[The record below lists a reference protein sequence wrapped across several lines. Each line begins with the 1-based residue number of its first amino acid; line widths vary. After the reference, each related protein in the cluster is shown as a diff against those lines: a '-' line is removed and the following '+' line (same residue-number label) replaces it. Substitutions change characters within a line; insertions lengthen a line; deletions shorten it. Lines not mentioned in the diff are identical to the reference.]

1 MKHALLVTVR
11 FHEGRYHGLD
21 SRKAGEWPPAPAR
34 LFQALMAGAARGVMV
49 PDRVR
54 AALDWLETLP
64 PPIIAAPRGIPGKA
78 FTSYVPN
85 NDLDAEL
92 SKGKTPVLEK
102 AVAAIRVGKRFQP
115 ILFDAETPILY
126 CWPFGDGDG
135 QAKALCDAANWLYQL
150 GRGIDMAWAEAAV
163 IDSDEAEQRLSSHG
177 GLVYRPS
184 GGGHSDRELLCP
196 RPGLRRSLA
205 ARFVGMRARFRT
217 GGTNRKPIRLFVQP
231 SKPRL
236 AKVAYGARPHRFVF
250 ELRTGDAQAAF
261 ASQALKAAAAL
272 VQEVRDKAANRLRDA
287 LPDLADRVER
297 YLIGRDARDSDK
309 EARVRIL
316 PIPSVG
322 SEHADMAIRRL
333 VVYVPQSCPLAADD
347 LAWAF
352 AQVAWVDADGVIS
365 KELQRA
371 DDDRM
376 VRRFERRGRRWRSLT
391 PLALPLA
398 RRRRID
404 PDRQASE
411 SKGAAERAIEESRAT
426 AAVRQALRHAGT
438 STPVVEVRVQREPFQ
453 RRGDRAESFASGT
466 RFTKDMLWHAEVT
479 FTEPVAGPLLLGDG
493 RFLGLGLMV
502 GDHIFEGSMH
512 TSESMRGVL
521 AFTITGGLARNAA
534 PGTVALAA
542 RRAMIARAQ
551 RHLGRGVRLPAYVSG
566 HDEDGS
572 PAGGGA
578 HRHIAVVAD
587 PPRGRLLYI
596 APNRLQRRGIR
607 WREIEKDH
615 RRTAQ
620 ALEGMD
626 TLRAGAAGRLTLAP
640 TVLDPESD
648 PLFAPARIWES
659 VTDYHV
665 TRHHRRLSDEEAL
678 KADIAT
684 ELERRGWPLLRS
696 DAIEVIA
703 VHRGPHGRLSGRLR
717 LAFPVAQRG
726 PLLTGRTAHKGG
738 GLFSGVRDRRKGHIV
753 RKNPR
758 IATTSRQR
766 TPP

>member
-1 MKHALLVTVR
+1 MANALLVTVR

-21 SRKAGEWPPAPAR
+21 NRKAGEWPPAPAR
-34 LFQALMAGAARGVMV
+34 LFQALMAGAARGATI
-49 PDRVR
+49 PGEAR

-64 PPIIAAPRGIPGKA
+64 PPVIAAPRGIPGKA

-92 SKGKTPVLEK
+92 SKGKAPDLDK
-102 AVAAIRVGKRFQP
+102 AVAAIRVGKRIRP

-126 CWPFGDGDG
+126 CWRLGDGDG
-135 QAKALCDAANWLYQL
+135 QAAALCAAANGLYQL

-163 IDSDEAEQRLSSHG
+163 VDSDEAEQRLSSHSG
-177 GLVYRPS
+177 IVYRPS
-184 GGGHSDRELLCP
+184 GGGHSERELLCP
-196 RPGLRRSLA
+196 WPGLRQSLA
-205 ARFVGMRARFRT
+205 DRFQGTRIRFRT

-231 SKPRL
+231 PKPRL
-236 AKVAYGARPHRFVF
+236 AKVAYGARPHQFVF
-250 ELRTGDAQAAF
+250 ELRTGDAKATF
-261 ASQALKAAAAL
+261 AVRALKGATEL
-272 VQEVRDKAANRLRDA
+272 VQEVRDKAATRLCDA
-287 LPDLADRVER
+287 LPESADDVER

-309 EARVRIL
+309 EARVRIV

-322 SEHADMAIRRL
+322 SEHADMAVRRL

-376 VRRFERRGRRWRSLT
+376 VRRFERCGRRWRSLT

-398 RRRRID
+398 RRRRIE
-404 PDRQASE
+404 PDRQADE
-411 SKGAAERAIEESRAT
+411 AKGAAERVVEEARAT

-438 STPVVEVRVQREPFQ
+438 SAPVARVRVQREPFHPH
-453 RRGDRAESFASGT
+453 GDRAESFASGT

-479 FTEPVAGPLLLGDG
+479 FTEPVAGPLLLGNG
-493 RFLGLGLMV
+493 RFLGLGLM
-502 GDHIFEGSMH
+502 HP
-512 TSESMRGVL
+512 SEPMRGVL
-521 AFTITGGLARNAA
+521 AFAITGGLAGNAV
-534 PGTVALAA
+534 PGTVATAA
-542 RRAMIARAQ
+542 RRAMMARVQ
-551 RHLGRGVRLPAYVSG
+551 RHLRLRRGEPLPAYVSG
-566 HDEDGS
+566 HKEDGS

-587 PPRGRLLYI
+587 MPRGRLLYI

-607 WREIEKDH
+607 WREIEQDH

-620 ALEGMD
+620 ALEGMAV
-626 TLRAGAAGRLTLAP
+626 LRAGAAGRLTLAP
-640 TVLDPESD
+640 IVLDPECD
-648 PLFAPARIWES
+648 PLFAPARVWES

-678 KADIAT
+678 KTDLAS
-684 ELERRGWPLLRS
+684 ELGRRGWPRLRPG
-696 DAIEVIA
+696 AIEVVA
-703 VHRGPHGRLSGRLR
+703 VQRGPRGRLSGRLR
-717 LAFPVAQRG
+717 LAFPAAQRG
-726 PLLTGRTAHKGG
+726 PLLIGSTAHKGG
-738 GLFSGVRDRRKGHIV
+738 GLFSSV
-753 RKNPR
+753 
-758 IATTSRQR
+758 
-766 TPP
+766 